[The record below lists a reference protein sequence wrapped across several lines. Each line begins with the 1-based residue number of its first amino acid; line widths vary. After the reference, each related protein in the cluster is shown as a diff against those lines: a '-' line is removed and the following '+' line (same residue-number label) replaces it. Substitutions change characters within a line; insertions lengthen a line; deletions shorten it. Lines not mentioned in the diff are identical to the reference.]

1 MAKWINFHVVGAHD
15 ASAAVP
21 AENGDNLLLAENIVS
36 VSVAEVSSRMTAT
49 LKLNGAS
56 GATVCTV
63 LASTQ
68 AIADDPDQGV
78 IGAADYEEQ
87 LKEAINKA
95 ITANPGG
102 VKSTVGAPQ
111 NAVAGVKYDPSKKVY
126 FKSFKIA

>member
-49 LKLNGAS
+49 LKLNGNS
-56 GATVCTV
+56 GATTCTV

-68 AIADDPDQGV
+68 AVADDPDQGP
-78 IGAADYEEQ
+78 IAAADYEEQ

-111 NAVAGVKYDPSKKVY
+111 NAVAGAKYDPAKKVY

>member
-1 MAKWINFHVVGAHD
+1 MANWINFHVVGAHD
-15 ASAAVP
+15 ATAAVP
-21 AENGDNLLLAENIVS
+21 AENGDNLLLAESIVS
-36 VSVAEVSSRMTAT
+36 VSVAETASRMTAT

-56 GATVCTV
+56 GATTCTV

-68 AIADDPDQGV
+68 AAADDPDQGV
-78 IGAADYEEQ
+78 IGAADYEAQ
-87 LKEAINKA
+87 LKAAINKA

-111 NAVAGVKYDPSKKVY
+111 NAIAGAAYDQSKKVY